1 MLIQI
6 VVVDRFTQIS
16 CGFLPHYPIIHPT
29 QLFQIFCA
37 SARKV
42 SEHHSEAPRKTNS
55 DGWGRKDHQPRTYHQ
70 KPEKRLDK
78 KNTRKRQ
85 KTSPRFPNRSH
96 AKCAYPPNP
105 YLPAPTGKNTTTT
118 NVICLHKRQPVGI
131 DIQILAHGRRRSTW
145 PPARRWRVEAWTPE
159 LEENTDSPG

>member
-1 MLIQI
+1 MIALHKSVADSYPTTPSSIQHNYF
-6 VVVDRFTQIS
+6 RYS
-16 CGFLPHYPIIHPT
+16 ALPRGKSLNTTVRHRGKRTLMGEGAKITSPEPT
-29 QLFQIFCA
+29 TK
-37 SARKV
+37 SPK
-42 SEHHSEAPRKTNS
+42 N
-55 DGWGRKDHQPRTYHQ
+55 GWT
-70 KPEKRLDK
+70 K
-78 KNTRKRQ
+78 KHTRKRQ

-145 PPARRWRVEAWTPE
+145 PPARRWRVEA
-159 LEENTDSPG
+159 